1 MRMLNPN
8 GILAMVLPSYFM
20 DNVREHARD
29 IIAQDGGRLIAAFRL
44 PDDLFASYPELVI
57 GIPMLSDNVRSHNLS
72 TAVAIVLYEA
82 LRQTQQ

>member
-1 MRMLNPN
+1 M
-8 GILAMVLPSYFM
+8 
-20 DNVREHARD
+20 RD
-29 IIAQDGGRLIAAFRL
+29 ISKRRFFMFSTSGAKTYTSVSYRPGDYLVFGNESQGL